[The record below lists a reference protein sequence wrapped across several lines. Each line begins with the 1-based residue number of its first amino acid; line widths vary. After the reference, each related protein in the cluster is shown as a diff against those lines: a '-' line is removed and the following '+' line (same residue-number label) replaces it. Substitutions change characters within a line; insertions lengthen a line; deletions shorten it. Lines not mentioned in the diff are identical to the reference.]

1 MNLFFLKEKLF
12 LNVSK
17 FLNKFVRGKLVLS
30 FFSWFSDYVRLWCLF
45 LECFGLNFVIV
56 ELCDGDDNIVIL
68 ILVLLFVIIFGF
80 DRFRVLIGIGFWFI
94 VCGIFYW

>member
-1 MNLFFLKEKLF
+1 M
-12 LNVSK
+12 
-17 FLNKFVRGKLVLS
+17 
-30 FFSWFSDYVRLWCLF
+30 RLWCLF

-94 VCGIFYW
+94 VWGIFYW